1 MINVVVPITENA
13 EKFNDFIKK
22 FSGKDVKFY
31 VGVTKNLADKIEKKT
46 GAQIFVFENKSN
58 REQIINALHEKK
70 KEKGKILVVRRP
82 LTDNEFK
89 LLTNS
94 KAELVSLKKHRN
106 KFARFFKNLGRVI
119 VRKIFAFSVFDDIS
133 AVCFG
138 ESMFDLISV
147 CPNLSIATR
156 VNKYIGVSFEEVE
169 TGEKTVKVLYNK
181 PKTFGLYFLETLF
194 FLANIA
200 GGILIFIFVK
210 NLLFVFGMLIV
221 LWWLLAIFL
230 WMMCTTFF
238 VRTVELGN
246 VENEK
251 AKQEK

>member
-1 MINVVVPITENA
+1 MINVVVPITEKV
-13 EKFNDFIKK
+13 EEFNDFIKK
-22 FSGKDVKFY
+22 FSSKDVKFY

-58 REQIINALHEKK
+58 REQIINALHEIK

-82 LTDNEFK
+82 LSEKEFSS
-89 LLTNS
+89 LTKS

-106 KFARFFKNLGRVI
+106 KFANFFKNLGRVI

-138 ESMFDLISV
+138 ESMFDLLSV
-147 CPNLSIATR
+147 CPKLSIERR
-156 VNKYIGVSFEEVE
+156 VNKYIGVSYEEVE
-169 TGEKTVKVLYNK
+169 TSEKTAKVLYNK
-181 PKTFGLYFLETLF
+181 PKTIGLYFLETLF

-238 VRTVELGN
+238 VRTVELGD